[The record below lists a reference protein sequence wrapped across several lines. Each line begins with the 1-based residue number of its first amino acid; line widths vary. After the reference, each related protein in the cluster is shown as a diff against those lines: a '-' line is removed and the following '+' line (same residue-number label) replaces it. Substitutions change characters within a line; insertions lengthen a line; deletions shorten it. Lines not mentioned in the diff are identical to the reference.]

1 MVKGVADVTIRCC
14 LLWHVIVFMALSTYQ
29 SSSADEVR
37 PGVKPPETIL
47 KQVRP
52 ALERGREALAA
63 KNAEATRKA
72 VQEAVEI
79 LGPWAGNPET
89 ATRYFP
95 PIDRSAFPIAKVR
108 DHWLNEIDRG
118 KRGLP

>member
-1 MVKGVADVTIRCC
+1 MVKGIPDMATRCR
-14 LLWHVIVFMALSTYQ
+14 LLMPVIVFMALSEYR
-29 SSSADEVR
+29 SSSADEVH
-37 PGVKPPETIL
+37 PGVKLPGTIL

-63 KNAEATRKA
+63 KDAEATRKA
-72 VQEAVEI
+72 VQEAVDL

-95 PIDRSAFPIAKVR
+95 PIDPSSFPFATVRSREKRTPMAEEF
-108 DHWLNEIDRG
+108 DR
-118 KRGLP
+118 